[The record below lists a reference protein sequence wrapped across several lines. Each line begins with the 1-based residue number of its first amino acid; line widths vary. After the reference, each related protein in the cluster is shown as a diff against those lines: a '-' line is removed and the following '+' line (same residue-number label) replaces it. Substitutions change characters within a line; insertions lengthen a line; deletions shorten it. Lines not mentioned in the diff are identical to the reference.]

1 MLINSTSLRNLTITH
16 LRLLLGRGID
26 SNTAAGRETLQL
38 DEQQREVALNP
49 IPAILVFLL
58 GFMMSSHH
66 QHSQVSSML
75 HMLWGKIFMAGTLAR
90 IATYAMLYLRPPTSS
105 IPPRPPTEVISS
117 FCMIAGG
124 LLLMLSNTDMI
135 ETLEYH
141 ELDAM
146 LVFTIVLALTAILMA
161 WEMVCLAV
169 KGWGQRREALRTGA
183 T

>member
-1 MLINSTSLRNLTITH
+1 
-16 LRLLLGRGID
+16 
-26 SNTAAGRETLQL
+26 
-38 DEQQREVALNP
+38 
-49 IPAILVFLL
+49 
-58 GFMMSSHH
+58 
-66 QHSQVSSML
+66 
-75 HMLWGKIFMAGTLAR
+75 
-90 IATYAMLYLRPPTSS
+90 
-105 IPPRPPTEVISS
+105 
-117 FCMIAGG
+117 
-124 LLLMLSNTDMI
+124 MLSNTDMI